1 MKIEK
6 LIIKDFRSH
15 ALTKVNF
22 SSGINLIIGQ
32 NGSGKSSILDALLV
46 GLYWPSKPK
55 DLKKDD
61 FERING
67 SGTEITVFFEK
78 GNVKYQIHRNIGRG
92 LAFVKYHD
100 GSSWKTLE
108 TGQKPVR
115 DWMEKLVP
123 YDVFLNAIYIRQG
136 EIDAI
141 LESDESREK
150 VVRQVLGLDRYENSY
165 KNLLDVRKEI
175 DARIKAIEDYL
186 KSTENID
193 ELIGNLEKELTSV
206 LREINEISP
215 KLPELRGS
223 LGA

>member
-150 VVRQVLGLDRYENSY
+150 
-165 KNLLDVRKEI
+165 
-175 DARIKAIEDYL
+175 
-186 KSTENID
+186 
-193 ELIGNLEKELTSV
+193 
-206 LREINEISP
+206 
-215 KLPELRGS
+215 
-223 LGA
+223 